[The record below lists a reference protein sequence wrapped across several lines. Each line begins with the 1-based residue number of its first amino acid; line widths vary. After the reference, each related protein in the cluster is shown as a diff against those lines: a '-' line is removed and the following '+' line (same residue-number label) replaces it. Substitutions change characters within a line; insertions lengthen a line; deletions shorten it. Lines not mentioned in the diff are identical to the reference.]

1 MIIFLI
7 GRLSPYNRYND
18 MLTIYNFDLDTAEE
32 LLQTLARN
40 MQRRRLEKGLSRE
53 ALSELSGVPAPTIA
67 KFEQKYA
74 ISLASYVALAKAL
87 GYAKDIKQLLSE
99 PLYATMEELDMIH
112 KNKNRKR
119 GRNEMGK

>member
-1 MIIFLI
+1 
-7 GRLSPYNRYND
+7 
-18 MLTIYNFDLDTAEE
+18 MLTIYNFDLDTADE

-53 ALSELSGVPAPTIA
+53 ALSQLSGVPAPTIA

-87 GYAKDIKQLLSE
+87 GYAKEIKQ
-99 PLYATMEELDMIH
+99 YAV
-112 KNKNRKR
+112 NKIIRTIA
-119 GRNEMGK
+119 